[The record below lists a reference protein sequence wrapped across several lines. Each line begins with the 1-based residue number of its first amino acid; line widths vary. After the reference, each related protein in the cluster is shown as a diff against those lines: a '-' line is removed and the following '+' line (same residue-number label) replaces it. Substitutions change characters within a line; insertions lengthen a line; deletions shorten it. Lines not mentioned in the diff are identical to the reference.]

1 MTVKMIDDS
10 GSVQLQ
16 DSVDTLR
23 KAIPVCTSLH
33 LSVCLFFCFFFGGV
47 FFSVMP
53 IK

>member
-33 LSVCLFFCFFFGGV
+33 LSVCLFFFVLFFFQ
-47 FFSVMP
+47 
-53 IK
+53 